1 MFHRRRTCSLEELER
16 SLRRDIS
23 AVTSLRSPAPVK
35 IERVLLARD
44 EYEKIYMTTVI
55 KRKRWRGFD
64 NPLFTIACAV
74 AVAAWAAVTTP
85 ETNRQTGSARA
96 AARAAAKA
104 RRAAAKASGEK
115 ARALARTQ
123 RQAARDAAKLAKIQ
137 AKSARESARPRVYAR
152 DRRAARP
159 PNEHFAHQP
168 HRNIYA

>member
-1 MFHRRRTCSLEELER
+1 
-16 SLRRDIS
+16 
-23 AVTSLRSPAPVK
+23 VLRSPAPVK

-96 AARAAAKA
+96 AA
-104 RRAAAKASGEK
+104 KASGEK